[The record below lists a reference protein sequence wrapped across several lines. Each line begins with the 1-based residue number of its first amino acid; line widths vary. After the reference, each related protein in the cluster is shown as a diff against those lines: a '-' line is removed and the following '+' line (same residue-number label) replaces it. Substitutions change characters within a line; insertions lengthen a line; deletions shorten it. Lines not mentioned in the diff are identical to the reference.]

1 MIADLKPLDRTVSD
15 VATELGCDWHTVSSR
30 PESTHPY
37 GCPWSCPVLMDDGP
51 LVSWS
56 QLTWIS
62 GLTALRK

>member
-37 GCPWSCPVLMDDGP
+37 GCPLELPRSYG
-51 LVSWS
+51 
-56 QLTWIS
+56 
-62 GLTALRK
+62 